1 LDNTGST
8 CQQTQDN
15 TDTKHTGNDAGMS
28 TGRPESVI
36 QQAWGAIRNS
46 RLLAKFILILVLL
59 LVVFIAWRAMKT
71 PQWIFSIKAQTAI
84 IELVTPD
91 NGETRWRVND
101 AVICSR
107 GALQADTGQASLP
120 RVTDSSCGSRAWRGY
135 RFPDPE
141 QTLVLNGAFD
151 VMLEVRRDGALF
163 LALREPGIPPGQA
176 DAAAPGTSP
185 PATAAS
191 PSQAKLTFTDGTPD
205 IVLGRNGRLKINL
218 LWDGADEQSTG
229 FSGER
234 VFPFSAATTIGRD
247 VNWTGTSMLSSGN
260 IQVYTADDSPD
271 KRQMVDEAELLLGD
285 QVRLETAIKDGGA
298 IPPKG
303 FIRYVPGSTVLDVIA
318 FGAADHVRIERY
330 GDNGYNFR
338 PGNISKLLHDPLFI
352 FVLTG
357 FVSLIGLIGTIDA
370 LCKKD

>member
-1 LDNTGST
+1 
-8 CQQTQDN
+8 
-15 TDTKHTGNDAGMS
+15 M
-28 TGRPESVI
+28 
-36 QQAWGAIRNS
+36 
-46 RLLAKFILILVLL
+46 
-59 LVVFIAWRAMKT
+59 
-71 PQWIFSIKAQTAI
+71 
-84 IELVTPD
+84 
-91 NGETRWRVND
+91 
-101 AVICSR
+101 
-107 GALQADTGQASLP
+107 
-120 RVTDSSCGSRAWRGY
+120 
-135 RFPDPE
+135 
-141 QTLVLNGAFD
+141 
-151 VMLEVRRDGALF
+151 F

-176 DAAAPGTSP
+176 DATAPGTSP

-191 PSQAKLTFTDGTPD
+191 PPQAKLTFTDGTPD